1 MNIHRKK
8 NSIFIFVLIISVAM
22 VIIVKIRFFLTDKS
36 QDTNNDFFQLWE
48 ETKKV
53 GGSFGE
59 SYDEFRGNFSR
70 FGKTLQEKKEIY
82 DPKIFE
88 EFRQSLLLEA
98 NKKNLERL
106 DPEIHDLKNVFL
118 KNYTLEFSTISQGAL
133 KDMAAEAKI
142 FLNKPCVVCHG
153 SSCTVFENI
162 RPRKIL
168 EFYKKEGQK
177 KIKLLM
183 IEYNLGL
190 MDGMCHKQLLFETS
204 KFIVVDSCKNDIACE
219 DVKEMDEI
227 LRGYFQNSTT
237 SFHGLNLL
245 TP

>member
-8 NSIFIFVLIISVAM
+8 NSIFIFALIVSVVV
-22 VIIVKIRFFLTDKS
+22 VIIVKIRFFLTDGS
-36 QDTNNDFFQLWE
+36 QDKNNDFFQLWE
-48 ETKKV
+48 ETKNV

-59 SYDEFRGNFSR
+59 GYDESHRNFSR
-70 FGKTLQEKKEIY
+70 LDKTLQEKKEID

-88 EFRQSLLLEA
+88 KFRQSILLET

-106 DPEIHDLKNVFL
+106 DPEIRDLKNVFL
-118 KNYTLEFSTISQGAL
+118 KNYTVEFSTISQGAL
-133 KDMAAEAKI
+133 KDLEAEAKI

-153 SSCTVFENI
+153 SLCTVFENI

-168 EFYKKEGQK
+168 EFYKKESQK
-177 KIKLLM
+177 KIELLM
-183 IEYNLGL
+183 IDYNLGL
-190 MDGMCHKQLLFETS
+190 MDGMCHRQLLFETS

-227 LRGYFQNSTT
+227 LRGYFQNTNT